1 MTKPTPL
8 TRDLLLSG
16 AVDAMVAKHAPGLT
30 LMTQAERD
38 ASLRETMAL
47 RPPGDVWLFAY
58 GSLIWNPIIRSAE
71 RRVARVEGWHR
82 AFCLSVRTGRGTA
95 EKPGLV
101 LGLDAG
107 GSCSGVAFRIAEDDL
122 AEEMDLIWRREMLAR
137 SYVPRWLDVL
147 SPQGERF
154 GSAIGFTIDP
164 NCAQYAGG
172 LTEADMVQ
180 RLATATGTLGSAAEY
195 LFHTRDALRTL
206 GIPDPAMERLGM
218 MVEAAQATPAG

>member
-1 MTKPTPL
+1 MTRTPL
-8 TRDLLLSG
+8 TRDLLQSG
-16 AVDAMVAKHAPGLT
+16 GVDAMVAKHSPGLT
-30 LMTQAERD
+30 LMTEAERA
-38 ASLRETMAL
+38 ASLHETMAA

-71 RRVARVEGWHR
+71 RRVARVDGWHR
-82 AFCLSVRTGRGTA
+82 AFCLSVRAGRGTA
-95 EKPGLV
+95 EQPGLV

-107 GSCSGVAFRIAEDDL
+107 GHCSGVAFRIAEEDL
-122 AEEMDLIWRREMLAR
+122 AEELDLIWRREMLAR

-147 SPQGERF
+147 DPQGARF

-164 NCAQYAGG
+164 SCAQYAGD

-180 RLATATGTLGSAAEY
+180 RLATASGTLGSAAEY
-195 LFHTRDALRTL
+195 LFHTRDALRAL

-218 MVEAAQATPAG
+218 LVEAAQAAPA